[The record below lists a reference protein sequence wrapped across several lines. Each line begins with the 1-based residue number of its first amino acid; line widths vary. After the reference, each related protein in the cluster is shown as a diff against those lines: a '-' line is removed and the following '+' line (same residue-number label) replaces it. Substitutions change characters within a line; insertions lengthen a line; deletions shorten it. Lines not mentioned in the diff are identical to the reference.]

1 MNKLIII
8 GNATR
13 DAQEYQIKAGGSIT
27 KFCVAVNRKG
37 TDGGVDYF
45 NVTAFRELAKSCLN
59 YVKKGM
65 QVAVVGSVKLNS
77 YEQMDGEIKSS
88 LDVIAQEVKFLS
100 FTQNEGGTRGLTPVD
115 DDDEL
120 PF

>member
-13 DAQEYQIKAGGSIT
+13 DVQVIESKNNASIA
-27 KFCVAVNRKG
+27 KFGVAVNRKG
-37 TDGGVDYF
+37 ADGGVDYF
-45 NVTAFRELAKSCLN
+45 NVTAFRELAVACST

-65 QVAVVGSVKLNS
+65 QVAVVGSVRLNS
-77 YEQMDGEIKSS
+77 YESRDGETRSS